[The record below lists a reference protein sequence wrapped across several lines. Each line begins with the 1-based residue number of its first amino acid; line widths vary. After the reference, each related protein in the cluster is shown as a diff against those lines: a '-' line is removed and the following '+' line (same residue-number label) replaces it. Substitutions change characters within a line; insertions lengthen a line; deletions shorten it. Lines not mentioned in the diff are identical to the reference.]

1 MIKRRKILTIIIVAT
16 LVVIVAMRL
25 ISNKKGFE
33 KQLKMISEFNTT
45 IPVNVDTAKYAQQ
58 AATFS
63 ANGTFEAMHEI
74 SIVSETQG
82 KVVAIHAKTGDHVV
96 NNQLLASVDNE
107 LYQSQFELAK
117 FNVDQAGKDLKRY
130 EQLSRGDAATVQ
142 QLELA
147 RQAFE
152 NARSACTTAKIQYQN
167 TFLKA
172 PFSGTITR
180 QHIEIGS
187 FLTPGALVYD
197 MVALNKLKLIVK
209 LTAKELEHVYKGQSI
224 TVQADA
230 NGGRSYQGTICAIVV
245 KADMSKRYHVE
256 IEVTNGQDNS
266 IKPGMFGTAAF
277 SNESDT
283 KTLVIPR
290 KALAGSIKNPE
301 VFVVYGDSVQLKPI
315 QAIPL
320 NDKQI
325 VVLQGLTAGDLVV
338 TSGQINLVNG
348 SKITLSR

>member
-1 MIKRRKILTIIIVAT
+1 MLKRRSILTIIIVAS
-16 LVVIVAMRL
+16 LVIVVAMRL

-45 IPVNVDTAKYAQQ
+45 IPVNVDTVKYTQQ
-58 AATFS
+58 TTTFS
-63 ANGTFEAMHEI
+63 ANGTFHAMHEI

-82 KVVAIHAKTGDHVV
+82 KIVAVNAKTGDRVV
-96 NNQLLASVDNE
+96 NNQVLASVHNE

-117 FNVDQAGKDLKRY
+117 FNLDQAGKDLNRY
-130 EQLSRGDAATVQ
+130 EQLSKGDAATIQ

-152 NARSACTTAKIQYQN
+152 NARSAYTTAKIQYQN

-172 PFSGTITR
+172 PFNGTITR
-180 QHIEIGS
+180 QHIEKGS
-187 FLTPGALVYD
+187 FLIPGAPVFD
-197 MVALNKLKLIVK
+197 MVEINKLKLIVQ
-209 LTAKELEHVYKGQSI
+209 LTGKELEQVFKGQI
-224 TVQADA
+224 ATVQADA
-230 NGGRSYQGTICAIVV
+230 IGERTFQGTIGAIVV
-245 KADMSKRYHVE
+245 KADLSKRYDVE
-256 IEVTNGQDNS
+256 IEVTNGPDNR
-266 IKPGMFGTAAF
+266 IKPGMFGTATF
-277 SNESDT
+277 TNETDA

-301 VFVVYGDSVQLKPI
+301 VFVVQGDSVLLKPI
-315 QAIPL
+315 QAIPM

-325 VVLQGLTAGDLVV
+325 TVQQGLKAGDLVV

-348 SKITLSR
+348 SKITISR